1 MIASLLALLAACCAA
16 VLLALSSEPLAQ
28 AVAGLALIAALG
40 AAWRRP
46 PEPVVPMSQ
55 PVPPLFESEP
65 VFAPEPVI
73 PAPQIETGPDL
84 TQLLSRVDELEQAI
98 VTSLDDMQY
107 ADRLAHDAGEK
118 VRVSVESIRAATATI
133 DRLTGH
139 MVPVT
144 RVFDEL
150 GAQTERIGNIVGSIQ
165 DIAKQTNL
173 LALNAAI
180 EAARAGELG
189 KGFAVVA
196 DEVRHL
202 ALRASTA
209 SEQIRQIVASLQLAA
224 ADARKGLG
232 QVGEDSR
239 ASLAQSGDALQA
251 MAEMRAS
258 ASERLVIVGRIIERL
273 STLQALTGGMRSLLE
288 NGPP

>member
-1 MIASLLALLAACCAA
+1 MMASLLALLAACCAA

-46 PEPVVPMSQ
+46 PAPSMPLAAALAPPLEPEPHCVPEPPA
-55 PVPPLFESEP
+55 PVPQAE
-65 VFAPEPVI
+65 
-73 PAPQIETGPDL
+73 PAPDL
-84 TQLLSRVDELEQAI
+84 APLLARTVEMEQAI
-98 VTSLDDMQY
+98 SASLDDMQY

-150 GAQTERIGNIVGSIQ
+150 GEQTERIGSIVGSIQ

-202 ALRASTA
+202 AQRANVA

-224 ADARKGLG
+224 ADARNGLG
-232 QVGEDSR
+232 QVDEDSR
-239 ASLAQSGDALQA
+239 AGLTQSGDALQA

-273 STLQALTGGMRSLLE
+273 STLQALTGGMRSWLE
-288 NGPP
+288 EGPP